1 MLLEDYFSFLSP
13 DDIRI
18 KGTRVGIE
26 TIITDYLNG
35 RFPEEI
41 PNHYPSITLEQIFAT
56 LTYYYRHKNT
66 VGAYIQRWRE
76 HGERAWQKQQHSPS
90 PRIQAIQ
97 QMIREQKA
105 TYNISE

>member
-1 MLLEDYFSFLSP
+1 MLLEDYFDFLSP

-26 TIITDYLNG
+26 TVITDYLNG
-35 RFPEEI
+35 RFPKEI
-41 PNHYPSITLEQIFAT
+41 PNHYPSVTLEQVFAT
-56 LTYYYRHKNT
+56 LTYYYQNKET
-66 VGAYIQRWRE
+66 VDVYIQGWRN
-76 HGERAWQKQQHSPS
+76 HGEHAWQAQQRNPS